1 MLLAGSGSQQE
12 RGQPGAGAQLVVG
25 GMADEGWTRRWADP
39 WQRALRHGISAAEG
53 QLWGARGQMREC
65 RKRQY

>member
-12 RGQPGAGAQLVVG
+12 RGQPGAGAQLVAG
-25 GMADEGWTRRWADP
+25 GMADDGWTRRWADP
-39 WQRALRHGISAAEG
+39 WQRSLGHRISAVEG
-53 QLWGARGQMREC
+53 QLWGAHGQMRQC